1 MNKVGLYARCSTRDK
16 QDPATQLVPL
26 REYARQRQ
34 LEIVGEYVDLGFSG
48 ARERRP
54 QLERLMADARRKKF
68 EVVLVA
74 RFDRF
79 ARSTKHLLTALGE
92 FQSLGIDFMSYT
104 ESIDTSTAVGRMV
117 FTMVAAVAEME
128 RSLIRERVQAGVDR
142 ARRQGKKLGRPRVLV
157 DEEKI
162 REEMAAWRN
171 DSGNCE
177 TLGRV
182 TRRRAPARWPL
193 ETRSTPS
200 SSGSVSQLEDTAN
213 TGCLWAG
220 VNHDRHTRCVEIYR
234 PRR

>member
-26 REYARQRQ
+26 REFARQRQ
-34 LEIVGEYVDLGFSG
+34 LEVAGEYVDLGFSG
-48 ARERRP
+48 AKERRP

-162 REEMAAWRN
+162 REEMAAGGTIRATAKRWGVSR
-171 DSGNCE
+171 G
-177 TLGRV
+177 V
-182 TRRRAPARWPL
+182 VRRL
-193 ETRSTPS
+193 I
-200 SSGSVSQLEDTAN
+200 
-213 TGCLWAG
+213 AG
-220 VNHDRHTRCVEIYR
+220 PVQKAAT
-234 PRR
+234 